1 MQAELYQQMRD
12 IEDRHWWFR
21 ARREI
26 ISVLLS
32 QMQLSP
38 TNRLLDLG
46 CGTGG
51 NLEMLS
57 RFGAVTG
64 LELDQQ
70 AMELAQQ
77 RRVANV
83 LSGSLPDAV
92 PYEAESFDC
101 VTMLDVLEH
110 VEKDEAGLRSVHRVL
125 APGGWLL
132 LTVPAFQF
140 LWGPHDTEHHH
151 YRRYRAAELR
161 RKLQGAGFT
170 ISKLSYYNSWLF
182 PPIALLR
189 LVHKAIP
196 FGQAGGEERLPPGW
210 LNHLLERLFA
220 SERWVLA
227 RSSLPF
233 GVSLVAIAQK

>member
-26 ISVLLS
+26 ISTLLS
-32 QMQLSP
+32 EMQLSP
-38 TNRLLDLG
+38 ANQLLDLG

-57 RFGAVTG
+57 RFGTVTG

-77 RRVANV
+77 RGVAPV
-83 LSGSLPDAV
+83 QPGSLPDDV
-92 PYEAESFDC
+92 PFDAESFDC

-110 VEKDEAGLRSVHRVL
+110 VEKDQAGLQSVHRVL
-125 APGGWLL
+125 APGGRLL

-151 YRRYRAAELR
+151 HRRYRAAELR
-161 RKLQGAGFT
+161 RKLQNAGF
-170 ISKLSYYNSWLF
+170 KVNRLSYYNSWLF

-189 LVHKAIP
+189 LVHKALP
-196 FGQAGGEERLPPGW
+196 FGETGGEERLPPAW
-210 LNHLLERLFA
+210 LNHFLERLFA

-227 RSSLPF
+227 RGSLPF
-233 GVSLVAIAQK
+233 GVSLIAVAQK